1 MASINTIDKPEIS
14 LTYPVQN
21 VTVGQSA
28 QTLQIPMKRSQ
39 FVLGYD
45 ISVNLGAISGTTTA
59 TSWTVSLENPF
70 VSAVEVTADSTT
82 MFKSDTYMSEV
93 YQGLFTGGLSD
104 GSSFRA
110 DIADVDLRTGKE
122 IQVTGMPSYQF
133 TDVQMQLT
141 IPSIGTLTGATSSTA
156 QGTAQIYISERDISR
171 SLVDF
176 KPIRH
181 RMLETSTSLSVTG
194 ENDLPSFL
202 SQSNIYKAVML
213 FASTG
218 QNFTSGSNSAI
229 SKVELELNDTLKIV
243 DSYFPNLQQK
253 AKAIFKQSMPTGILP
268 IVWMP
273 NADIS
278 QALNITNTQAVKSV
292 NMKLT
297 STTNP
302 VYLKMLQSVYS

>member
-1 MASINTIDKPEIS
+1 MASINTVDKPEIS
-14 LTYPVQN
+14 LTYPIVN
-21 VTVGQSA
+21 VTVGSEP
-28 QTLQIPMKRSQ
+28 QTIQIPLKRSQ

-45 ISVNLGAISGTTTA
+45 ISVNLGNISGTTTA
-59 TSWTVSLENPF
+59 TSWAVSLENPF
-70 VSAVEVTADSTT
+70 ISQIEVTADSTT
-82 MFKSDTYMSEV
+82 MFKADTYMSEV
-93 YQGLFTGGLSD
+93 YQGLFTGGFSD

-110 DIADVDLRTGKE
+110 DLADVDLRTGKE

-133 TDVQMQLT
+133 TDVQMSLT
-141 IPSIGTLTGATSSTA
+141 IPSIQTLTGATSSSA
-156 QGTAQIYISERDISR
+156 SGTAQIYISERDISR

-181 RMLETSTSLSVTG
+181 RTLETSTSLSVTG

-213 FASTG
+213 FASTE

-243 DSYFPNLQQK
+243 DSYYANLQQK
-253 AKAIFKQSMPTGILP
+253 AKAIFKQSMPAGILP

-278 QALNITNTQAVKSV
+278 QALNITNTQAIKSV
-292 NMKLT
+292 NMKLDATT
-297 STTNP
+297 SP
-302 VYLKMLQSVYS
+302 VYIKMLQSVYS

>member
-1 MASINTIDKPEIS
+1 MVSINTVDKPEIS
-14 LTYPVQN
+14 LTYPVIN
-21 VTVGQSA
+21 VTVGSA
-28 QTLQIPMKRSQ
+28 EQTLQIPLKRSQ

-45 ISVNLGAISGTTTA
+45 ISVSLGSITGTTTA
-59 TSWTVSLENPF
+59 TSYTVTLENPF
-70 VSAVEVTADSTT
+70 ISQVEVTADSTT
-82 MFKSDTYMSEV
+82 MFKAETYLSET
-93 YQGLFTGGLSD
+93 YQGLFTGGFSD

-110 DIADVDLRTGKE
+110 DLADVDLRTGKE

-133 TDVQMQLT
+133 TDVQMSLT
-141 IPSIGTLTGATSSTA
+141 IPSIQTLTGATSSTA
-156 QGTAQIYISERDISR
+156 SGTAQIFISERDISR

-202 SQSNIYKAVML
+202 SQSNIYKAVMMY
-213 FASTG
+213 ASTT

-243 DSYFPNLQQK
+243 DSYFANLQQK
-253 AKAIFKQSMPTGILP
+253 AKGIFKQSMPAGILP

-278 QALNITNTQAVKSV
+278 QALNITNTNAVKSV
-292 NMKLT
+292 NMKLDA
-297 STTNP
+297 TTAP